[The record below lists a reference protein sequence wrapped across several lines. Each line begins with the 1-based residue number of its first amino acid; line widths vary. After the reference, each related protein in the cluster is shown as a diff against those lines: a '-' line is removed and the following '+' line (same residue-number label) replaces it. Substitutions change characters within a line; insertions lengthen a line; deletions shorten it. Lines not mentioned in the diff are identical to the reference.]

1 MFSVGYREPTTAS
14 KAEDFR
20 RFLTD
25 FCYHI
30 DQTVDGYAKNHRAVY
45 TEYHRNGYGRL
56 SSDCPDIE
64 SVSYGFSVII
74 SMLWTITDEIVEAEE
89 RLEYADDD
97 EDTAEYQ
104 HTVGELF
111 GAKTMFIALLKRFPW
126 LEKERIRAT
135 GEGVSQRAFLRNVAY
150 GKGDSRVATLD
161 AGNIAGGTLI
171 AKNLSANQIKF
182 LPQPL
187 TTNKTNAFK
196 L

>member
-1 MFSVGYREPTTAS
+1 MFSVGYREPTTAC

-20 RFLTD
+20 RFLSD
-25 FCYHI
+25 FCHHL
-30 DQTVDGYAKNHRAVY
+30 DRMVDDYAKNHRAVY

-56 SSDCPDIE
+56 ASDCPDIE

-74 SMLWTITDEIVEAEE
+74 SMLWTIADEIVEAEE
-89 RLEYADDD
+89 RLEYS
-97 EDTAEYQ
+97 EDGEDSEEYQ
-104 HTVGELF
+104 HTMGELF

-150 GKGDSRVATLD
+150 GKGDSRIATLD

-187 TTNKTNAFK
+187 TTNKTHAFK